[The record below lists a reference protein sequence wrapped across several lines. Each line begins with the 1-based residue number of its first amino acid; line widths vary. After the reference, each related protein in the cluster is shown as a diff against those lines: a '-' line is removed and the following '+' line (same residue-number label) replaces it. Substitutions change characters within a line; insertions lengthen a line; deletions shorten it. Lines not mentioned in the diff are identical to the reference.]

1 MVYNKKVRV
10 SEVKV
15 ALFSHFEAF
24 FEPFLC
30 LSSNFNVP
38 LGIPPAL
45 LKRLKH
51 ARYTLSNGSCSLGIP
66 PALLKRLK
74 LIFFKVDIFC
84 PLKLG
89 IPPALLKRLKL

>member
-1 MVYNKKVRV
+1 MANPFAVFFVMVYNKKVRV

-15 ALFSHFEAF
+15 ALFSHFEAL

-38 LGIPPAL
+38 P
-45 LKRLKH
+45 
-51 ARYTLSNGSCSLGIP
+51 GIP

-74 LIFFKVDIFC
+74 LV
-84 PLKLG
+84 
-89 IPPALLKRLKL
+89 PPGSFP